1 MTSILVQAMELS
13 GIADLIRDE
22 DSDSLI
28 QTAAS
33 VNFSQDD
40 LAKLVDALATVDNV
54 AMKGFDDG
62 VDIMDND
69 MQQKPIKT
77 SKSTNV
83 SARNGKAS
91 YVQLIAT
98 LILSSPGKRL
108 LVPELY
114 DGIAKDWPQFLLNK
128 KAVRHTLSAN
138 CFFVQN
144 GLGPNSRVNYWS
156 VHSACVAM
164 FRKGDFR
171 RREAKRLVQRQER
184 ERQDKTMNSCQNNSE
199 NFSGISEDYK
209 DSGIQPQDAYVAH
222 NTIFS
227 PQQLHQLQCQIQFYQ
242 QLQHQVQKPQ
252 QLHYN
257 QCQQEFTYQEHQISQ
272 QPHQHDLF
280 VNNPNIELQQSFM

>member
-1 MTSILVQAMELS
+1 MTSILVQAIELS

-22 DSDSLI
+22 GSDSLT
-28 QTAAS
+28 QTAAN
-33 VNFSQDD
+33 VNFSEDD

-62 VDIMDND
+62 VDIMDDD

-83 SARNGKAS
+83 SARNGKVS

-108 LVPELY
+108 LVAELY
-114 DGIAKDWPQFLLNK
+114 DGIAKDWPQFPLNK

-144 GLGPNSRVNYWS
+144 GLGPNSRVHYWS
-156 VHSACVAM
+156 VHSACIAM
-164 FRKGDFR
+164 FRRGDFR
-171 RREAKRLVQRQER
+171 RREAKRLVQHKER
-184 ERQDKTMNSCQNNSE
+184 ERQDKTMNSCQTNSE
-199 NFSGISEDYK
+199 NISGKPEDYK
-209 DSGIQPQDAYVAH
+209 DSGIQPQDITAH
-222 NTIFS
+222 DTSFS

-272 QPHQHDLF
+272 QPHQHYLF
-280 VNNPNIELQQSFM
+280 DKNPNIELHQSYEK